1 MGIIKQ
7 IDNRLMTL
15 ITKHH
20 YPEGNVFKPR
30 SFLTIFA
37 LIFPYFATNFLEDVS
52 TIFSKL
58 LIIGFLS
65 FGLVCAV
72 MATYEW
78 RYFFLLR
85 KKGLNQDRNYFFEES
100 AGKYRK
106 SAFYFSLIIFILL
119 EVFKV
124 GDIKSIDFKYIL
136 RSDFYQLLSLS
147 ILRYVVW
154 TIVLVELVRVLFP
167 SAAKWSNKKHLLVVI
182 LLLLTFSVLQFIT
195 LRILSGHGI
204 F

>member
-1 MGIIKQ
+1 MGIIRQ

-15 ITKHH
+15 ITKPHSSQD
-20 YPEGNVFKPR
+20 NVFKPR
-30 SFLTIFA
+30 SFWTVFA
-37 LIFPYFATNFLEDVS
+37 LFFPYFAISFLEYVS
-52 TIFSKL
+52 TIYSKIL
-58 LIIGFLS
+58 FIGFLS

-72 MATYEW
+72 IATLEW
-78 RYFFLLR
+78 RYFFSLR

-119 EVFKV
+119 RVFKV

-136 RSDFYQLLSLS
+136 RSDFYQILSLG